1 METLRTL
8 VDLVSPKES
17 TLPKGAA
24 ERLFTA
30 GVGLAAALGSA
41 SVWGLAAGTGGGH
54 VNLRNL
60 AVAPVLLVASTAA
73 SLPVGLLVFRLLA
86 RAGRVTD
93 LVLAYAS
100 SVFTG
105 GLVLLLLSPIVALYQ
120 MSSRWAGPWVVLASL
135 LVAFAAGFAI
145 LVRALGKLTG
155 AAGRGPFALP
165 AALLVVL
172 QIAAL
177 AQLASLAPPLMQER
191 TRFGQ
196 GVDGASHAARVEPAE
211 VSR

>member
-1 METLRTL
+1 METLKTL
-8 VDLVSPKES
+8 ADLVSPRDS
-17 TLPKGAA
+17 SFPAGAA
-24 ERLFTA
+24 ERLFAA
-30 GVGLAAALGSA
+30 GVGLAAALASA

-54 VNLRNL
+54 VRLGNL
-60 AVAPVLLVASTAA
+60 AVAPILLVASTAA

-100 SVFTG
+100 ALFTG

-120 MSSRWAGPWVVLASL
+120 MSSRWAGPWVVLGSVV
-135 LVAFAAGFAI
+135 VAFVAGFAI

-165 AALLVVL
+165 SALLVVL

-177 AQLASLAPPLMQER
+177 AQLASLAPPLMQDR
-191 TRFGQ
+191 TRFGR
-196 GVDGASHAARVEPAE
+196 GVDGAAHAAATE
-211 VSR
+211 VSP